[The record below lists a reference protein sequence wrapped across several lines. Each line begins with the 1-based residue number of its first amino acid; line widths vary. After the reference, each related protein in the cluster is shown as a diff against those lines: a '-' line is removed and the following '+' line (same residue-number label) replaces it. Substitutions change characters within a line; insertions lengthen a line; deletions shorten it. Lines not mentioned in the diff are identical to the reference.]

1 MVKYSPRIHTVHQR
15 FSWLLPYVVIL
26 NCKKKGYFIKYF
38 IFCYKCF
45 MPLTS
50 WSLRPLNLEEA
61 DKAVLENRDESVF
74 AASSTNIWCVTYC
87 ECTENA
93 NEEEDTETIYDDL
106 NNGEDFDWNE
116 EVKNFKKIIKSS
128 QPASRKREA
137 PRSRIFGKFR
147 KMSAANRSPK
157 E

>member
-1 MVKYSPRIHTVHQR
+1 MA
-15 FSWLLPYVVIL
+15 LLVVTMLHAIDKL
-26 NCKKKGYFIKYF
+26 VSKATE
-38 IFCYKCF
+38 
-45 MPLTS
+45 P
-50 WSLRPLNLEEA
+50 EETE
-61 DKAVLENRDESVF
+61 KAVFKNRDESVF

-87 ECTENA
+87 EYTENA

-106 NNGEDFDWNE
+106 NNDEVFDWNE
-116 EVKNFKKIIKSS
+116 EVENFKKIIKSS

-137 PRSRIFGKFR
+137 PRGRIFGKFR